1 MKTKKIIVP
10 IKIKVKIHKENNGYW
25 AESPDCPGAFTMADN
40 LKELDKNM
48 KESVGLWIEGV
59 IEYARKQYKS

>member
-10 IKIKVKIHKENNGYW
+10 IKIKMKIHKENGYYW
-25 AESPDCPGAFTMADN
+25 AESPDCPGAYTMGDT

-48 KESVGLWIEGV
+48 KESVGLWIECV
-59 IEYARKQYKS
+59 IEHTRNKSKS